1 MNKLIL
7 AACIAAAF
15 PLAALAQAG
24 PTQDR
29 NGLPNG
35 VNGGEPVQPSNSLP
49 AGGVNATTGPQSRPA
64 YPSGST
70 TANPGAA
77 FVRLTPKPST
87 GPAASPPG
95 NISTT
100 TVTPGGRMTRRS
112 GGPGV
117 GQAATPPK

>member
-1 MNKLIL
+1 MNKSLL
-7 AACIAAAF
+7 TTVLLVGF
-15 PLAALAQAG
+15 PLAAFAQAG

-29 NGLPNG
+29 SGLPNG
-35 VNGGEPVQPSNSLP
+35 VMGGNPVQPSNSFP
-49 AGGVNATTGPQSRPA
+49 AGGVNAQTGPQSRPA

-77 FVRLTPKPST
+77 FVRDTPKPST
-87 GPAASPPG
+87 GPLASPPG
-95 NISTT
+95 NVSTT
-100 TVTPGGRMTRRS
+100 TVTPTGATTQRS